1 MRISA
6 LIIGLLAF
14 GQAVCQT
21 QDPSFKPMKD
31 TQAFAERFNQTT
43 KTLTSTRSD
52 FVQEKHLSFMEDN
65 IVSRGTFRYKK
76 DNKVRLEYTTP
87 FQYLMVLNDGKMYIK
102 DGSKV
107 NKFDTRSNQLFRQIN
122 DMLINTLN
130 GNVLGSKEY
139 AITYYENASAYRME
153 LKPIEKTVQEFM
165 QKIDIYIDKQKLYV
179 SKVEITEKSGDY
191 TLMSFLNVQQNAAVK
206 DEEFVVK

>member
-6 LIIGLLAF
+6 LSIGLLLL
-14 GQAVCQT
+14 GQFVCRA
-21 QDPSFKPMKD
+21 QDASFKPMKD
-31 TQAFAERFNQTT
+31 TEAFTEKFNQTT

-65 IVSRGTFRYKK
+65 IVSKGTFRYKK

-87 FQYLMVLNDGKMYIK
+87 FQYLMVLNEGKMYIR

-107 NKFDTRSNQLFRQIN
+107 NKFDTRSNKLFRQIN

-139 AITYYENASAYRME
+139 AISYYENAAAYRME
-153 LKPIEKTVQEFM
+153 LKPTEKTVQEFM

-179 SKVEITEKSGDY
+179 SKVEITEQSGDY
-191 TLMSFLNVQQNAAVK
+191 TLMSFLNVQQNTAIK